1 MRIVCSCLFISMI
14 VASAFPARADGVYS
28 WVRAMESL
36 SRDSE
41 HHIVTDRASALQIC
55 DRFRVERV
63 HVDRHRLVKY
73 LLTQEMTSM
82 FRHLRTPAIFVPPAD
97 SQDRRVEDRC
107 RAIET
112 DREPVVSLF

>member
-1 MRIVCSCLFISMI
+1 MI

-63 HVDRHRLVKY
+63 HVDEIELQRRPRLDRDEMSRATGPTVGVNPLY
-73 LLTQEMTSM
+73 LPAGRAEMS
-82 FRHLRTPAIFVPPAD
+82 
-97 SQDRRVEDRC
+97 RVTFLSSDHGRFLAEL
-107 RAIET
+107 
-112 DREPVVSLF
+112 SG